1 MAIDLDGQ
9 GLWGLEYILGLEFP
23 SNPEILLLY
32 SPPECGSNLG
42 SIAIELQDSHMP
54 C

>member
-1 MAIDLDGQ
+1 MAIELDGQ
-9 GLWGLEYILGLEFP
+9 GLWGLEYIVGLEFP

-32 SPPECGSNLG
+32 SPPGSGLG